1 MKLSLRLQTV
11 YDMVPEGTAYDVG
24 SDHGKLI
31 ISLVENGKI
40 NFGYAGENKK
50 GPYTRLE
57 QEVNKSF
64 AKDKIKPLLNDGITN
79 LPNDVNI
86 LLICGMGGI
95 LINKILNSNKQHLK
109 NIEHIIIDAHNAIKE
124 VRVNLN
130 KLGYSIHNERIVLDK
145 GIYYEIIHFIKN
157 PNSSMDELDYEYGPI
172 LRKEK
177 SITFIEKW
185 NKRLNEIN
193 SLLSRLENK
202 VRKEE
207 LVLEA
212 ERIRRVL

>member
-64 AKDKIKPLLNDGITN
+64 AKDKIKSLLNDGITN

-95 LINKILNSNKQHLK
+95 LINEILNSNMQHLK
-109 NIEHIIIDAHNAIKE
+109 NVEHIIIDAHNAIKE

-145 GIYYEIIHFIKN
+145 GIYYEIIHFVKN
-157 PNSSMDELDYEYGPI
+157 SNSSMDELDYEYGPI

-177 SITFIEKW
+177 SVTFIEKW

-202 VRKEE
+202 VRIEE

-212 ERIRRVL
+212 ERIRQVL